1 MKKSLIKLGG
11 TTEKLRTIRPKIIG
25 RMVLFEK
32 KNRLFKNITIW
43 KYKEVKMKEEIAEI
57 QTRAMEEIAQVTDVK
72 QLNDVRVK
80 YLGKKGELTAVLRG
94 MGALS
99 AEERPVIGSLVNVVR
114 DELEGAI
121 AKKEEAFEKAEL
133 KEKLQKETIDITL
146 PATKVKRGSK
156 HPINRIIEEVED
168 LFVSMGYD
176 VVTGPELETDE
187 YCFER
192 LNLPKGHP
200 ARDMQDSFYITTE
213 YLLRTQTSSVQ
224 ARTMMENTE
233 KTPIRVI
240 CPGKTYRRDDDA
252 THSHQFGQVEGL
264 VIDENISLADLK
276 GTLEVFVKKM
286 LGENSTLRFR
296 PSYFPFTEPS
306 YEVDVSC
313 FKCGG
318 KGCNLC
324 KQTGWIEILGSG
336 MVHPNVLKMNG
347 YDPEK
352 YTGFAFGTGLD
363 RLAMFKYG
371 IPDIRLLY
379 QNDIRFLKQFDR
391 MD

>member
-1 MKKSLIKLGG
+1 MEEKINEISKL
-11 TTEKLRTIRPKIIG
+11 
-25 RMVLFEK
+25 
-32 KNRLFKNITIW
+32 
-43 KYKEVKMKEEIAEI
+43 KEEALSEVSAA
-57 QTRAMEEIAQVTDVK
+57 TNAKELDE
-72 QLNDVRVK
+72 VRVK
-80 YLGKKGELTAVLRG
+80 YLGKKGELTSILRS
-94 MGALS
+94 MGSLAP
-99 AEERPVIGSLVNVVR
+99 EERPVIGGKVNEAR
-114 DELEGAI
+114 DEIEKNIKLEEEKFAKEEL
-121 AKKEEAFEKAEL
+121 AKKL
-133 KEKLQKETIDITL
+133 KEETIDITL
-146 PATKVKRGSK
+146 PSTKVKRGSK
-156 HPINRIIEEVED
+156 HPLNRIIEEVED

-200 ARDMQDSFYITTE
+200 ARDMQDSFYITSE
-213 YLLRTQTSSVQ
+213 YLLRTQTSAVQ
-224 ARTMMENTE
+224 ARTMMANEE
-233 KTPIRVI
+233 KSPIRVI

-252 THSHQFGQVEGL
+252 THSHQFSQVEGL

-276 GTLEVFVKKM
+276 GTLEVFVRKM
-286 LGENSTLRFR
+286 LGENLELRFR

-324 KQTGWIEILGSG
+324 KQTGWIEVLGSG

-347 YDPEK
+347 YDPDK

-363 RLAMFKYG
+363 RIAMFKYG
-371 IPDIRLLY
+371 ITDIRLLY
-379 QNDIRFLKQFDR
+379 QNDVRFLSQFDR
-391 MD
+391 LDR

>member
-1 MKKSLIKLGG
+1 M
-11 TTEKLRTIRPKIIG
+11 E
-25 RMVLFEK
+25 
-32 KNRLFKNITIW
+32 
-43 KYKEVKMKEEIAEI
+43 EEISKIKENAINEI
-57 QTRAMEEIAQVTDVK
+57 KIATNSRELD
-72 QLNDVRVK
+72 DVRVK
-80 YLGKKGELTAVLRG
+80 YLGKKGELTAILRG
-94 MGALS
+94 MGSLTP
-99 AEERPVIGSLVNVVR
+99 EERPIIGSKVNEVR
-114 DELEGAI
+114 DQIESLIRERELNFEKMELE
-121 AKKEEAFEKAEL
+121 AKLA
-133 KEKLQKETIDITL
+133 KEKIDVTL
-146 PATKVKRGSK
+146 PSTKVKRGSK
-156 HPINRIIEEVED
+156 HPLNRIIEEVED

-176 VVTGPELETDE
+176 VVTGPELEKDE

-200 ARDMQDSFYITTE
+200 ARDMQDSFYITSE
-213 YLLRTQTSSVQ
+213 YLLRTQTSAVQ
-224 ARTMMENTE
+224 ARTMMANEE

-252 THSHQFGQVEGL
+252 THSHQFSQVEGL
-264 VIDENISLADLK
+264 VIDKNISLADLK
-276 GTLEVFVKKM
+276 GTLEVFVRKM
-286 LGENSTLRFR
+286 LGENLQLRFR

-318 KGCNLC
+318 NGCNLC
-324 KQTGWIEILGSG
+324 KQTGWIEVLGSG

-371 IPDIRLLY
+371 ITDIRLLY
-379 QNDIRFLKQFDR
+379 QNDVRFLNQFDR
-391 MD
+391 MDR